1 MSNPIQALH
10 ALGQSLWYDNIQRR
24 LLENGELAEMIRR
37 GDIRGITSNPSIFHN
52 AIAKSNDY
60 DAALKPMAWANWSA
74 EDIFFQLAVEDIQA
88 AADCFL
94 PLYQSTAGGDG
105 YVSLEVSPYLAHDTE
120 ATLQQA
126 LALRSRVNRPNLM
139 VKIPAT
145 KAGLPAIRK
154 AIAAGINVNVTLI
167 FSIQRYME
175 VMDAYLSGLEDRLAA
190 GLPLGEIASVA
201 SFFVSRVDAL
211 VDKQLDALIEGATDE
226 GKKAELAALKGQAAV
241 ANAKLAYRSFQEIF
255 SGTEWN
261 TLVAASAKVQRPL
274 WASTGT
280 KNPAYSDLL
289 YVENLVGPDTV
300 NTLPEKTLEALLDH
314 GRDLGDTV
322 LEGVDAARRTLDELK
337 ELGFDVEALG
347 EKLQGEGIVSFERS
361 YDELLGVV
369 EERRRAT
376 LLESAR
382 TVKIRTS

>member
-120 ATLQQA
+120 ATFQQA

-139 VKIPAT
+139 VKLPAT
-145 KAGLPAIRK
+145 KAGLPAIQ
-154 AIAAGINVNVTLI
+154 I
-167 FSIQRYME
+167 
-175 VMDAYLSGLEDRLAA
+175 
-190 GLPLGEIASVA
+190 
-201 SFFVSRVDAL
+201 
-211 VDKQLDALIEGATDE
+211 
-226 GKKAELAALKGQAAV
+226 
-241 ANAKLAYRSFQEIF
+241 
-255 SGTEWN
+255 
-261 TLVAASAKVQRPL
+261 
-274 WASTGT
+274 
-280 KNPAYSDLL
+280 
-289 YVENLVGPDTV
+289 
-300 NTLPEKTLEALLDH
+300 
-314 GRDLGDTV
+314 GRAHV
-322 LEGVDAARRTLDELK
+322 
-337 ELGFDVEALG
+337 
-347 EKLQGEGIVSFERS
+347 
-361 YDELLGVV
+361 
-369 EERRRAT
+369 
-376 LLESAR
+376 
-382 TVKIRTS
+382 